1 MERRRKVDHCKLK
14 SSVKAGE
21 SERERQKKRERER
34 EREREGWRKANN
46 MGKVRRIT

>member
-21 SERERQKKRERER
+21 KEIDEERER
-34 EREREGWRKANN
+34 ERE
-46 MGKVRRIT
+46 MT